1 MSQEEVT
8 NVFKLRYTPPISI
21 AVTILTRM
29 KRKKG
34 EALSTRGCCAVDSA
48 YCRRRVDLK
57 YATGPHNN
65 LIPGIESTIR
75 LQIKD

>member
-21 AVTILTRM
+21 AVKNVTRM

-34 EALSTRGCCAVDSA
+34 GLCQRGVVAQSTVPIVDVA
-48 YCRRRVDLK
+48 
-57 YATGPHNN
+57 
-65 LIPGIESTIR
+65 
-75 LQIKD
+75 